1 MTSISTRVHSNTGR
15 HHAYGFM
22 MPEMGIGYSQSKA
35 VDAHAEGLTN
45 TRRLLVASSV
55 VGPSQELDYGQ
66 WLPAAAEQYNISSDI
81 KDYVLVP
88 NIPIILSD
96 VPNTNGI
103 AFEKKELL
111 RFIPAAGKLAY
122 QTFKGKPTFIEHDNA
137 DHTKA
142 KGVILDV
149 YAAPLEGYGKG
160 LIKIVEMLAFDR
172 TRDPDL
178 CRKILSGERNAY
190 SMGASFN
197 GFKMSTGERPHKNA
211 LNEPLYRDAKGRLVY
226 KQVQDIEGFETS
238 SVGNPAYI
246 SALGNT
252 VFTM

>member
-1 MTSISTRVHSNTGR
+1 MSISTRVRSHNGR
-15 HHAYGFM
+15 NLAYGFM
-22 MPEMGIGYSQSKA
+22 LPELGIGISGSRA

-45 TRRLLVASSV
+45 SRTLAIASSIG
-55 VGPSQELDYGQ
+55 GPSQELDYGQ
-66 WLPAAAEQYNISSDI
+66 WLPAAAEQYNISRDI

-103 AFEKKELL
+103 AFEKQELL

-122 QTFKGKPTFIEHDNA
+122 QTFKGKPTFVEHDNA

-172 TRDPDL
+172 SRDPKL
-178 CRKILSGERNAY
+178 CNEILSGARNAY

-197 GFKMSTGERPHKNA
+197 GFKMSTGLRPHKDC
-211 LNEPLYRDAKGRLVY
+211 LSEPLYRDSKGRLVY
-226 KQVQDIEGFETS
+226 KQVLDIEGFETS
-238 SVGNPAYI
+238 SVENPAYI
-246 SALGNT
+246 SALGNEVIT
-252 VFTM
+252 L

>member
-1 MTSISTRVHSNTGR
+1 MKISTRVHATNNRSHT
-15 HHAYGFM
+15 YGFM
-22 MPEMGIGYSQSKA
+22 IPELGIGYSQSRA

-45 TRRLLVASSV
+45 ARTIAIASSIG
-55 VGPSQELDYGQ
+55 GPNTELDYGQ
-66 WLPAAAEQYNISSDI
+66 WLPAAAEQYNISPNI
-81 KDYVLVP
+81 KDYVIVP

-137 DHTKA
+137 DSSKA

-149 YAAPLEGYGKG
+149 YAAPLTGYGKG
-160 LIKIVEMLAFDR
+160 LIKVVEMLAFDR
-172 TRDPDL
+172 ERDPDL
-178 CRKILSGERNAY
+178 CKKILSGERNAY

-197 GFKMSTGERPHKNA
+197 GFRMSTGERPGKNA
-211 LNEPLYRDAKGRLVY
+211 LNEPLFRDAKGRLVY
-226 KQVQDIEGFETS
+226 KMVMDVEGFETS

-246 SALGNT
+246 SALGNE
-252 VFTM
+252 VITM